1 MSCGF
6 RTGFKIGVDKVV
18 GLVKPKPLERRSPQ
32 HTTRP
37 LHQGAGH
44 ALKTKP
50 AESLAKMEG
59 KVVGLIPERE
69 VCFSRLVV
77 LEQVSKEDKEQ
88 VLQ

>member
-6 RTGFKIGVDKVV
+6 RTGFKIGLDKVV

-32 HTTRP
+32 HYTRP